1 MSQATVAEGS
11 APASEAGW
19 RDVVAVVGGRVLERL
34 RVVAGVVRPLGWM
47 LMALTLLFAV
57 VGSVQGWR
65 ELVVAAW
72 VTAFVLAICALFLIG
87 RTEYDVSLDLAR
99 TRVVVGVFAGSA
111 GSRLCA
117 VSSSCALWS
126 RSTPYRP

>member
-19 RDVVAVVGGRVLERL
+19 RDVAAVVGGRVLERL

-65 ELVVAAW
+65 ELVIAAW
-72 VTAFVLAICALFLIG
+72 VMAQPNVC
-87 RTEYDVSLDLAR
+87 
-99 TRVVVGVFAGSA
+99 
-111 GSRLCA
+111 
-117 VSSSCALWS
+117 
-126 RSTPYRP
+126 